1 MKKIFALLVL
11 VALLFCITAC
21 SRDDKE
27 DLSAQET
34 YTSGEL
40 RKMADEAMHEAASRI
55 SELGA
60 SFAETFVE
68 IMQENGYQ
76 MEYKNSSNARYDF
89 TDLNNPSFEMYYM
102 YNTACG
108 GHIYG
113 DISGAQLRDYF
124 CGLLKAI
131 AHVEEHPDEQTIED
145 YGYDLDND
153 IPFENLQPEVR
164 YDALLDG
171 YRCRIVYHPA
181 TEDEEASYFFYMI
194 Q

>member
-1 MKKIFALLVL
+1 MKKLFILLLMAALLL
-11 VALLFCITAC
+11 CLTAC
-21 SRDDKE
+21 SKNDQE

-40 RKMADEAMHEAASRI
+40 RKMADEAMHEAAYRI
-55 SELGA
+55 PELGA

-89 TDLNNPSFEMYYM
+89 TDLNNPSFEMYNI
-102 YNTACG
+102 YNTAYAG
-108 GHIYG
+108 GIYG

-124 CGLLKAI
+124 CGILKAI
-131 AHVEEHPDEQTIED
+131 AHVEGHPDEQTIED
-145 YGYDLDND
+145 YGYDLDDD
-153 IPFENLQPEVR
+153 IPFENLQPKVR
-164 YDALLDG
+164 YNALLDG
-171 YRCRIVYHPA
+171 YHCRIVYTPA
-181 TEDEEASYFFYMI
+181 TEDEEAYYIYMI